1 MSTFQEAL
9 LQNCNKSQ
17 LTAHRHSGYIVL
29 QSKHQIRRS
38 GSLKIRRSR
47 EKSQEL
53 QCFQGGL
60 AQLVRAPASHAGGHW
75 FESSSLHQEKSLEPQ
90 GFEGF
95 SFPKTRKQWVAGLAV
110 ICGKIRPFFTPL
122 LQKCCKFFESFNPL
136 HRNGLEDF
144 LCSLE
149 ITYISSRAVAFSKR
163 PIVANLQQLNKIRR
177 FSKRSVP
184 FQQSAPHGSG
194 GHSGYKRA
202 RSYPL
207 YCVPLNTA
215 LP

>member
-75 FESSSLHQEKSLEPQ
+75 FESSSLHHMKPQ
-90 GFEGF
+90 NRNGSRAFLFADIFQIIEI
-95 SFPKTRKQWVAGLAV
+95 TT
-110 ICGKIRPFFTPL
+110 KIRHFFKL
-122 LQKCCKFFESFNPL
+122 ALKFE
-136 HRNGLEDF
+136 
-144 LCSLE
+144 
-149 ITYISSRAVAFSKR
+149 V
-163 PIVANLQQLNKIRR
+163 V
-177 FSKRSVP
+177 
-184 FQQSAPHGSG
+184 
-194 GHSGYKRA
+194 GYKKE
-202 RSYPL
+202 
-207 YCVPLNTA
+207 TA
-215 LP
+215 SSQSGFFPFCSFLPFLFDCEKCFS